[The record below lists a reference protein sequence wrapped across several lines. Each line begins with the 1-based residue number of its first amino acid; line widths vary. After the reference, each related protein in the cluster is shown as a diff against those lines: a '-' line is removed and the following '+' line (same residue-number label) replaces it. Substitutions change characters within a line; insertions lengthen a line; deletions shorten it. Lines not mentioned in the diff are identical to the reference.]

1 LSLEDFIAE
10 TLVQEEKQ
18 ENNEWDAEWRV
29 KSTEYR
35 VQSEEY
41 N

>member
-18 ENNEWDAEWRV
+18 ENNEWDAEC
-29 KSTEYR
+29 KTEYR
-35 VQSEEY
+35 L
-41 N
+41 